1 MFGRRPV
8 PGEAFGKLE
17 LENTGRKPEAS
28 RETESIQKMGKSFEI
43 EGKLKVIEDV
53 QTFSSGFTKREFVV
67 EVEDGNYPQMI
78 KFECVKDRT
87 SLTDGMQ
94 VDDTVKVT
102 FDIRGN
108 EYKERFYVNLNAWK
122 LEKLGGAPAQDVTP
136 EYGDE
141 DAPPGIG
148 DPPDGGSVAGDED
161 DIPF

>member
-1 MFGRRPV
+1 MFGRGSL
-8 PGEAFGKLE
+8 PGEETGKLE

-53 QTFSSGFTKREFVV
+53 QTFGSGFTKREFVV
-67 EVEDGNYPQMI
+67 EVEDGNYPQMV

-108 EYKERFYVNLNAWK
+108 EHKERFYVNLNAWK

-148 DPPDGGSVAGDED
+148 GPPDDGGVAGEED

>member
-1 MFGRRPV
+1 MFGRGSL
-8 PGEAFGKLE
+8 PGKETGKLE

-53 QTFSSGFTKREFVV
+53 QTFGSGFTKREFVV
-67 EVEDGNYPQMI
+67 EVEDGNYPQMV

-94 VDDTVKVT
+94 LDDTVKVT

-148 DPPDGGSVAGDED
+148 GPPDDGGAAGEED

>member
-1 MFGRRPV
+1 
-8 PGEAFGKLE
+8 
-17 LENTGRKPEAS
+17 
-28 RETESIQKMGKSFEI
+28 MGKSFEI
-43 EGKLKVIEDV
+43 EGRLKVVNDV
-53 QTFSSGFTKREFVV
+53 QTFNSGFTKREFVV

-78 KFECVKDRT
+78 KFECVKEKT

-94 VDDTVKVT
+94 IDDPVKVT

-122 LEKLGGAPAQDVTP
+122 LESLGGGPAANQNP

-141 DAPPGIG
+141 DAPPGVG
-148 DPPDGGSVAGDED
+148 NPPDMPAADPED